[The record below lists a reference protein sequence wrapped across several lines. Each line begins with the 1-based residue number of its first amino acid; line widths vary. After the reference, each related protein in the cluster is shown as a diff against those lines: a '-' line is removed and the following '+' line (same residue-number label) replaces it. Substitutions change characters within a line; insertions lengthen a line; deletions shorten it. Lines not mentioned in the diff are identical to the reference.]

1 MKPET
6 RLPAALALLAG
17 VTDVTSWVLLG
28 GLFTAHI
35 TGNIV
40 VLAANLV
47 TGTPPRFA
55 AVLALPVFV
64 VAVVVAT
71 VIARRDGDR
80 RERSRTI
87 LLGGQALFL
96 IAAAALSFTTRASAD
111 PDTPIAVLIGMC
123 AVAAMALQNSYLHL
137 VPDTAP
143 STAVMTGN
151 LVTAII
157 AAIDLATSR
166 GTAASARTKWASSWP
181 LLAGFITGCFVGSAA
196 SALLSDHAAVV
207 PAILAAGILV
217 KVRYGSGAERP
228 VLPA

>member
-1 MKPET
+1 
-6 RLPAALALLAG
+6 
-17 VTDVTSWVLLG
+17 VLLG

-47 TGTPPRFA
+47 TGTPPRLA

-64 VAVVVAT
+64 ITVVLAT
-71 VIARRDGDR
+71 VIAHRDSDR
-80 RERSRTI
+80 PARSRTI

-96 IAAAALSFTTRASAD
+96 VAAAALSFTTRASAD
-111 PDTPIAVLIGMC
+111 PDAPTAVLIGMC
-123 AVAAMALQNSYLHL
+123 AVTAMALQNAYLHL
-137 VPDTAP
+137 LLATAP

-151 LVTAII
+151 LVTAVI

-166 GTAASARTKWASSWP
+166 GTSASARTKWGSSWP

-207 PAILAAGILV
+207 PAVLAVGILV
-217 KVRYGSGAERP
+217 RVRYGSGAERP
-228 VLPA
+228 ALPA